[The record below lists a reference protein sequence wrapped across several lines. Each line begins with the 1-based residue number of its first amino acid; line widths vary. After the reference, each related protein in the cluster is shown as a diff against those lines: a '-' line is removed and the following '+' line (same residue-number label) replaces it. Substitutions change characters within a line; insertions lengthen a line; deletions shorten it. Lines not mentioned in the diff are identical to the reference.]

1 MKNCI
6 LKTINF
12 IMGFIFIMCVSAI
25 DSDYN
30 TPFLI
35 GIVISTAWGT
45 LFAYANGYFDN

>member
-1 MKNCI
+1 MKNRI

-12 IMGFIFIMCVSAI
+12 IMGFIFVMCASAI

-35 GIVISTAWGT
+35 GIAISAAWGT
-45 LFAYANGYFDN
+45 LFAYANGYFNN